1 MILEKYLESLNSKQ
15 KAYVNLNLP
24 NPKKWRISSWGFPFN
39 PRQRIKYFTSI
50 YRNCG

>member
-24 NPKKWRISSWGFPFN
+24 NPKNGEYLLGVFSFN
-39 PRQRIKYFTSI
+39 PR
-50 YRNCG
+50 